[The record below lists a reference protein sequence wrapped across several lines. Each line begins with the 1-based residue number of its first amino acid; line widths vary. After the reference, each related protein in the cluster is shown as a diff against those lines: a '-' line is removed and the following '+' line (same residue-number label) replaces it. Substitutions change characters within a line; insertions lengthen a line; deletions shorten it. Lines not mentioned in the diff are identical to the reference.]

1 MAAGRL
7 IVHDEEGT
15 LTLSSFRF
23 LPLGG
28 QAALGAKQPILRALH
43 VVCLLIRFA
52 CTPQSKRHV
61 AIVFRLLEQ
70 GRRPIKHRRL
80 DRM

>member
-1 MAAGRL
+1 MAAVRL

-28 QAALGAKQPILRALH
+28 QAALGAKQAVLCALRIACLPIRFTGTPQRERH
-43 VVCLLIRFA
+43 VV
-52 CTPQSKRHV
+52 
-61 AIVFRLLEQ
+61 IVSRLLKQ
-70 GRRPIKHRRL
+70 CYRTITRRHL